1 MSEAIPLAANV
12 TAAASLRRRLLFARQ
27 SFFVWDSLF
36 CRAPLAPLSHF
47 RDWQTPRFPD
57 HAARIVYDAIEYLR
71 TGGGIV
77 PEPGNVEQAPLDGTR
92 WPQHPRYLGYWHDR
106 TAHSMVGMF
115 IGLDIIRNG
124 GRYYVIECNQGP
136 SIYARR
142 RALYSDRF
150 DPFITNLLERAVSL
164 GFEQVVPIALRW
176 SREYIDEWQRA
187 GRAYGIAVDP
197 TNCPLWRPEGARHI
211 VALPRPLAPRTM
223 YVVHSGLNATPVT
236 YVDNKWRLSGWMPGA
251 IAGELP
257 ADTRVALPAT
267 SERLFIP
274 SGKSDRRWPNLVVKL
289 AGSARS
295 RHVLAARFD
304 DEEEAIRA
312 LGLSHAGA
320 VPRALRGGYLKNVLL
335 YGGDRV
341 LYQEF
346 IPPELDERGHSRMI
360 RLHLFVAPLATM
372 VLSAH
377 SRISRRPVPLSAPGG
392 MVGEDNAFVFNDS
405 DYERLEPEIESE
417 LQHTG
422 TELAGL
428 IQREVARRFETSPDP
443 IST

>member
-1 MSEAIPLAANV
+1 MSEAIPLAANA
-12 TAAASLRRRLLFARQ
+12 TAAASLRRRLLFARR
-27 SFFVWDSLF
+27 SFFVWDTLF

-57 HAARIVYDAIEYLR
+57 HASRIVYDAIECLR
-71 TGGGIV
+71 TGGIV
-77 PEPGNVEQAPLDGTR
+77 PALGNVEQAPLEGTR

-106 TAHSMVGMF
+106 SAHSVVGMF
-115 IGLDIIRNG
+115 VGLDIIHSG

-150 DPFITNLLERAVSL
+150 DPFIANLLEAAVSL

-187 GRAYGIAVDP
+187 GREYGIAVDP
-197 TNCPLWRPEGARHI
+197 ANCPLWRPEGKRHM
-211 VALPRPLAPRTM
+211 VALPRRLASRTM
-223 YVVHSGLNATPVT
+223 YVVHSGLNATPIT
-236 YVDNKWRLSGWMPGA
+236 YVDNKWRMSGWMPGA
-251 IAGELP
+251 IASELP
-257 ADTRVALPAT
+257 ADTRVALPMT

-274 SGKSDRRWPNLVVKL
+274 GGKSEPRWPNLIIKL

-295 RHVLAARFD
+295 QHVLAARFD
-304 DEEEAIRA
+304 DEDEASHA
-312 LGLSHAGA
+312 LGLTHAGA
-320 VPRALRGGYLKNVLL
+320 VPRPLRPGYLKNLLL

-346 IPPELDERGHSRMI
+346 IPPELDERGHARMI

-377 SRISRRPVPLSAPGG
+377 SRISRRPVPERAPHGI
-392 MVGEDNAFVFNDS
+392 VGEDNAFVFNDA

-417 LQHTG
+417 LQHDG

-428 IQREVARRFETSPDP
+428 IQREVERRFETSPEHV
-443 IST
+443 SS